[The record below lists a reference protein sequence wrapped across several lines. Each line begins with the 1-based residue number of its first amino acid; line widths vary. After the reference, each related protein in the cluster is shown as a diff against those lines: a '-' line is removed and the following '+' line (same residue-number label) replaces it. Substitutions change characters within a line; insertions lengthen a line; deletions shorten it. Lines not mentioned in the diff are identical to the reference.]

1 MYNIPEC
8 VIDGYNLK
16 KSGHDMLNWLAYRT
30 LVEGYFT
37 SHDDEILES
46 HIPYIDDE
54 YNYDPTPEFFMEG
67 DPFSVNF
74 ENLYKLVY

>member
-16 KSGHDMLNWLAYRT
+16 KRDHVILNWLAYRT
-30 LVEGYFT
+30 LEGYLT
-37 SHDDEILES
+37 SDDDEILES

-54 YNYDPTPEFFMEG
+54 YGYHKIPKCFMEV
-67 DPFSVNF
+67 DTYSVNF